1 MGLSSLWPFGNS
13 GPSTIEV
20 DDGLATDL
28 YDRSRDARLQ
38 TVRPYAGTEDGLERS
53 AKLLNSLHDP
63 ATGMFGLRNGSAP
76 FAFEL
81 HYSDDTELL
90 QPRVGS
96 RSSERFEFLERQFES
111 YYDESDMQEV
121 GSAFLDARAGRYVAG
136 TTLSLRQSNG
146 VDRLRPVK
154 NFRYD
159 SGHFDI
165 SPFKS
170 IGREMVGSAHEAAC
184 DVLVQTMIKPA
195 VFDARWDRLNWWY
208 GIDKTA
214 ESVTGKGDGGDSS
227 MDWEQI
233 GREIAEPFQQAGMSN
248 KQRRRRERQRRR
260 ERERE
265 DGNRFTGRNTEEP
278 RASRSPQQQLL
289 DAQKGMRG
297 HHLCIRIIAVS
308 DAPEVAK
315 RRVANVAS
323 TYSEFDAPEFEQGF
337 VPASLSTKQLYRMV
351 QRAAGREYADQEM
364 VFSTDTLAGV
374 CQVPADV
381 TLSEFD
387 YSLSAAGKGVP
398 PRTPR
403 FDFERVGL
411 SSEASRPEKQVAML
425 DNSGPG
431 DPFWLGFGSKHGTE
445 VGVYEDYLDAHMVL
459 TGGTRK
465 GKTTTMTNIGSQV
478 FDRDYGALVVATAK
492 EDEDDEVSDEDRF
505 IEEWPED
512 RPEEDF
518 VFIDTGDEFE
528 KRVRFNLL
536 EIPTDAEPGT
546 NEYESAVQ
554 TLAEDWA
561 ASFAEGGGG
570 DANYWGALMDRITR
584 TVITGLAKQRNETCT
599 PLDIAAA
606 VSSSEGLQKFS
617 QWMDEERIA
626 FVREAAQRIA
636 QKEDAD
642 LEPLA
647 GRTDLLTQHAGL
659 REFLCARNP
668 TASIQEFVRE
678 GKVCVLRLDPHL
690 SKNEMRFMLTPLM
703 RRFATAKKTLPDS
716 PRFYL
721 LWDEFDKGVSPLTNV
736 HELLSISGG
745 YGFRMILAC
754 QAPSNQLYDE
764 LKNALQNQV
773 DTAVSYGT
781 GEKDAQYIR
790 SHHSFDSA
798 DPLTDIGRHKHWLR
812 TYWRT
817 ANNED
822 KTYSYKVDGFQPAR
836 DARQEVAVDSGRAV
850 DVEGMKRQ
858 SVERYGDVPK
868 SAEELKEESPLYNTG
883 TAGEPVEA
891 ALPDELDMDDRRVWC
906 RALKA
911 IYDEAIRQED
921 EPAFVTVPDSIPRL
935 RQYLPGGES
944 ITTPEQAWRKVFQN
958 VPDECIA
965 ARDQVSEDGEEA
977 HTEVK
982 ALDTSF
988 MNVGESTTAGGKHH
1002 QDPMV
1007 EAYVPFTQLGF
1018 VFDILDQDGDMMPD
1032 ALAKLDDALYLD
1044 DLAADAHDQITER
1057 VNAYRQEHAILDR
1070 LAGTR
1075 DAFIESEHSTGNT
1088 QPSQTVMNLAQAHNQ
1103 HHQCLFL
1110 CRPEDAAHL
1119 HSVVAGDEPCCRD
1132 GHAEDGEKRFYT
1144 LTPDSF
1150 TIDGEEITRPGASDN
1165 VWVYDEQTGQY
1176 ILRDNTGTVHARFN
1190 TAAEIFEDA
1199 SAYPDD
1205 GDRGVK
1211 PPVIPAY
1218 EFDGGDPAE
1227 AEWDIITVPR
1237 PPQTETEDGDV
1248 EKELLSP
1255 ADLELYREDAENP
1268 PLSDMIIGADDAESG
1283 EKSREQTA
1291 IPDANTATTPDTSDG
1306 SDQPDARATDGGTNH
1321 DDDEDEDE
1329 DEDEDAEAEGEG
1341 DSEDGDSGNRVSR
1354 L

>member
-1 MGLSSLWPFGNS
+1 MGLTSFLSGNS
-13 GPSTIEV
+13 GPASLEV
-20 DDGLATDL
+20 DDTLAEDL

-38 TVRPYAGTEDGLERS
+38 TVRPYTGTDNGLTRS

-63 ATGMFGLRNGSAP
+63 TTGVLDLRNGSSP

-81 HYSDDTELL
+81 LYSDDTELL

-111 YYDESDMQEV
+111 YYDDSDMQEV
-121 GSAFLDARAGRYVAG
+121 DSAFLDVRTGRYVAG
-136 TTLSLRQSNG
+136 TTLSLRQSSG

-159 SGHFDI
+159 SDHFDI

-170 IGREMVGSAHEAAC
+170 IGREMIGSAHEDAC
-184 DVLVQTMIKPA
+184 DVLVQTVIKPA
-195 VFDARWDRLNWWY
+195 VFDARFDRLNWWH

-214 ESVTGKGDGGDSS
+214 GSVTGKGSGGDSS
-227 MDWEQI
+227 LDLGQI
-233 GREIAEPFQQAGMSN
+233 GREIAEPIQQAGMTE
-248 KQRRRRERQRRR
+248 KQRTRDRRRRRRERN
-260 ERERE
+260 RE
-265 DGNRFTGRNTEEP
+265 DGNRFTGSNNEEA
-278 RASRSPQQQLL
+278 RANRSPQEQLL

-297 HHLCIRIIAVS
+297 HHFCIRIIAVS
-308 DAPEVAK
+308 DDPEVAK

-337 VPASLSTKQLYRMV
+337 EPSSLSSKQLYRMV
-351 QRAAGREYADQEM
+351 QRAAGREYTDQGM
-364 VFSTDTLAGV
+364 VYSTDTLAGV

-387 YSLSAAGKGVP
+387 YSLSSAGKGVP

-403 FDFERVGL
+403 FDFEDVGL
-411 SSEASRPEKQVAML
+411 SSEASRAEKQVAML
-425 DNSGPG
+425 DNSGPD

-465 GKTTTMTNIGSQV
+465 GKTTTLTNVGSQV

-492 EDEDDEVSDEDRF
+492 KDEDDAVPDEDRF

-546 NEYESAVQ
+546 NEYESAIQ

-561 ASFAEGGGG
+561 ASFAEAGGG
-570 DANYWGALMDRITR
+570 DASYWGALMDRITR
-584 TVITGLAKQRNETCT
+584 TVITGLSKQRNETCT

-606 VSSSEGLQKFS
+606 VSSSEGLEKFS
-617 QWMDEERIA
+617 QWMDEERIT
-626 FVREAAQRIA
+626 FVRQAAQRIA

-659 REFLCARNP
+659 REFLCARDP
-668 TASIQEFVRE
+668 TASIQEFVQE

-690 SKNEMRFMLTPLM
+690 SKNETRFMLTPLM

-721 LWDEFDKGVSPLTNV
+721 LWDEFDKGISELTNV

-817 ANNED
+817 TSNED

-836 DARQEVAVDSGRAV
+836 DARQEVTDDGGREV
-850 DVEGMKRQ
+850 DVEGMKRR

-868 SAEELKEESPLYNTG
+868 SAEELKEESPFHNTG
-883 TAGEPVEA
+883 AAGGAAEP
-891 ALPDELDMDDRRVWC
+891 ALPDELDMEDKRVRN
-906 RALKA
+906 RALKVV
-911 IYDEAIRQED
+911 YDESVRQGEPGEFVAVED
-921 EPAFVTVPDSIPRL
+921 CLGRL
-935 RQYLPGGES
+935 RRYLPGGEQ
-944 ITTPEQAWRKVFQN
+944 INNVGQAWREVFQEL
-958 VPDECIA
+958 PDAYLADREHVIEEG
-965 ARDQVSEDGEEA
+965 EDA
-977 HTEVK
+977 QTEVK
-982 ALDTSF
+982 ALDTGF
-988 MNVGESTTAGGKHH
+988 MNIGHKENDGGKEHWE
-1002 QDPMV
+1002 QMAD
-1007 EAYVPFTQLGF
+1007 AYVPFTQLGF
-1018 VFDILDQDGDMMPD
+1018 VFDIPEQTGGAMPD
-1032 ALAKLDDALYLD
+1032 GLAKLDDALYLD
-1044 DLAADAHDQITER
+1044 DLDVDDHDRVATR
-1057 VNAYRQEHAILDR
+1057 VNNYRDEHAILDR
-1070 LAGTR
+1070 LAGTQ
-1075 DAFIESEHSTGNT
+1075 DAFIESEHSTGQT
-1088 QPSQTVMNLAQAHNQ
+1088 QPSQTISNLAQAHNEG
-1103 HHQCLFL
+1103 HRCLFI
-1110 CRPEDAAHL
+1110 CRPGDAEAIYDT
-1119 HSVVAGDEPCCRD
+1119 VAGEDPCARD
-1132 GHAEDGEKRFYT
+1132 GHSIDGEQRFYT
-1144 LTPDSF
+1144 F
-1150 TIDGEEITRPGASDN
+1150 TNSLSIDGQQITRPGASQN

-1176 ILRDNTGTVHARFN
+1176 VLRDTDGTEHARFD
-1190 TAAEIFEDA
+1190 TAADIFTDA
-1199 SAYPDD
+1199 SAYPSG
-1205 GDRGVK
+1205 GDRTIK
-1211 PPVIPAY
+1211 PPAIPEY
-1218 EFDGGDPAE
+1218 EFNGGDPSAV
-1227 AEWDIITVPR
+1227 EWDIITVPQPER
-1237 PPQTETEDGDV
+1237 DEDG
-1248 EKELLSP
+1248 EKIPLSP
-1255 ADLELYREDAENP
+1255 ADLELYREGEENQSISEVI
-1268 PLSDMIIGADDAESG
+1268 LQVCHG
-1283 EKSREQTA
+1283 
-1291 IPDANTATTPDTSDG
+1291 DG
-1306 SDQPDARATDGGTNH
+1306 SDEQSVESPSPAEATVAEAESAVSDGGTVESEQTESS
-1321 DDDEDEDE
+1321 DLSDEEGKAASDPSAGESEAADENDE
-1329 DEDEDAEAEGEG
+1329 FADELSDLFE
-1341 DSEDGDSGNRVSR
+1341 
-1354 L
+1354 

>member
-1 MGLSSLWPFGNS
+1 MGLSSILPFGDS
-13 GPSTIEV
+13 GPATIEV
-20 DDGLATDL
+20 DDMLAEDL
-28 YDRSRDARLQ
+28 YERSRDARLQ
-38 TVRPYAGTEDGLERS
+38 TVRPYTGTDDGLVRS

-63 ATGMFGLRNGSAP
+63 TTGMLDLRNGSAP

-121 GSAFLDARAGRYVAG
+121 DSAFLDARTGRYVAG
-136 TTLSLRQSNG
+136 TTLSLRQSSD

-159 SGHFDI
+159 SDYFDI

-170 IGREMVGSAHEAAC
+170 IGREMVGSTHEAAC
-184 DVLVQTMIKPA
+184 DVLVQTIIKPA

-214 ESVTGKGDGGDSS
+214 DSVTGKGNSGDSS

-233 GREIAEPFQQAGMSN
+233 GREIAEPFQQAGMTD
-248 KQRRRRERQRRR
+248 KQRRRDRRRQRR

-265 DGNRFTGRNTEEP
+265 DGNRFTGSNTEEP
-278 RASRSPQQQLL
+278 RANRSPQEQLL
-289 DAQKGMRG
+289 DTQKGMRG
-297 HHLCIRIIAVS
+297 HHFCIRIIAVS
-308 DAPEVAK
+308 DDPEVAK

-337 VPASLSTKQLYRMV
+337 EPSSLSSKQLYRMV
-351 QRAAGREYADQEM
+351 QRAAGREYTDQRM

-374 CQVPADV
+374 CQVPANV

-387 YSLSAAGKGVP
+387 YSLSSAGKGVP

-403 FDFERVGL
+403 FDFEDVGL
-411 SSEASRPEKQVAML
+411 SSEASRAEKQVAML

-445 VGVYEDYLDAHMVL
+445 VGVYEDYLDAHMML

-465 GKTTTMTNIGSQV
+465 GKTTTLTNVGSQV

-505 IEEWPED
+505 IEEWPEG

-546 NEYESAVQ
+546 NEYESAIQ

-561 ASFAEGGGG
+561 ASFAEAGGG
-570 DANYWGALMDRITR
+570 DTSYWGALMDRITR
-584 TVITGLAKQRNETCT
+584 TVITGLSKQRSETCT

-606 VSSSEGLQKFS
+606 VSSSEGLEQFS

-626 FVREAAQRIA
+626 FVRQAAQRIA
-636 QKEDAD
+636 EKEDAD

-659 REFLCARNP
+659 REFLCARDP

-690 SKNEMRFMLTPLM
+690 SKNETRFMLTPLM
-703 RRFATAKKTLPDS
+703 RRFATAKRTLPDS

-721 LWDEFDKGVSPLTNV
+721 LWDEFDKGISPLTNV

-798 DPLTDIGRHKHWLR
+798 DPLTDVGRHKHWLR

-836 DARQEVAVDSGRAV
+836 DARQEIVADDERAV
-850 DVEGMKRQ
+850 DVEGMKRR

-868 SAEELKEESPLYNTG
+868 SAEELKEESPFHNTG
-883 TAGEPVEA
+883 TTGEISGP
-891 ALPDELDMDDRRVWC
+891 ALPDELDMDDRRVWQ

-911 IYDEAIRQED
+911 TFDESIRQDD
-921 EPAFVTVPDSIPRL
+921 EPAFVTVEDAISRL

-944 ITTPEQAWRKVFQN
+944 IKTPQQAWRKVYQN
-958 VPDECIA
+958 VADECIA
-965 ARDQVSEDGEEA
+965 VRDQVSEDGEEA

-988 MNVGESTTAGGKHH
+988 MNVGDSTTAGGKHH

-1018 VFDILDQDGDMMPD
+1018 VFDILDQDGDSLPD
-1032 ALAKLDDALYLD
+1032 ALATLDDALYLD
-1044 DLAADAHDQITER
+1044 DLDADAHDQITER
-1057 VNAYRQEHAILDR
+1057 VTTYREEHAILDR

-1075 DAFIESEHSTGNT
+1075 DAFIESEHSTGNS
-1088 QPSQTVMNLAQAHNQ
+1088 QPSQTVSNLVQAHNQ
-1103 HHQCLFL
+1103 NHRCLFL

-1119 HSVVAGDEPCCRD
+1119 HDVVAGEEPCCTD
-1132 GHAEDGEKRFYT
+1132 GHSEDGEKRFYT
-1144 LTPDSF
+1144 LTPDYF
-1150 TIDGEEITRPGASDN
+1150 KIDDEEITRPGAKDN

-1176 ILRDNTGTVHARFN
+1176 ILRDNAGTVHARFD
-1190 TAAEIFEDA
+1190 TAADIYTDA

-1211 PPVIPAY
+1211 PPIIPEY
-1218 EFDGGDPAE
+1218 EFDGGDPSA

-1237 PPQTETEDGDV
+1237 PPRTETEDGEV

-1255 ADLELYREDAENP
+1255 ADLELYREDAENT
-1268 PLSDMIIGADDAESG
+1268 PLSDMIIMPDDVESN

-1291 IPDANTATTPDTSDG
+1291 TPDSNTATTPDASDG
-1306 SDQPDARATDGGTNH
+1306 SDQSAARATDGGSAP
-1321 DDDEDEDE
+1321 
-1329 DEDEDAEAEGEG
+1329 DEDAEEVEEAEAETNSEPA
-1341 DSEDGDSGNRVSR
+1341 SEDGDSGERVSR